1 MKTTIFAQTL
11 ICLPDIVADP
21 SDIDGL
27 SVRRALVGV
36 YCPAIITFQ
45 NALNLFAILNRK
57 GIEFIYQWM

>member
-1 MKTTIFAQTL
+1 VYQILLA
-11 ICLPDIVADP
+11 DI
-21 SDIDGL
+21 SGIDGL
-27 SVRRALVGV
+27 SVGRVLLWI